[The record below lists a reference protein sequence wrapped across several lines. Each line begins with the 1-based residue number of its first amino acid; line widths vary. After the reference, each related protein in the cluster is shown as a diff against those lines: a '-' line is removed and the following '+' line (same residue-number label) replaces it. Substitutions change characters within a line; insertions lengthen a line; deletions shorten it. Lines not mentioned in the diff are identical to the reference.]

1 MICAVGVHYEMGR
14 SCWYL
19 LAAVLFSAA
28 MSLPDNAEF
37 RAVLSSLSV
46 VAPSE
51 SADYG
56 SVEAIPAGYALDGSR
71 KIFEE
76 ARRIW
81 FKSSGQMRWEDL
93 SKKGHLRNAE
103 TLIHQR
109 DRLMYLQNEYRIEKI
124 EPNSRIPGRQWSCT
138 RTAAAATIPRMAI
151 KITDPSYI
159 SEHML
164 DKIVKEKF
172 HDNADDA
179 AVRDQAIKFLQMFR
193 ASTTRDQTIVDILHP
208 SRISRR
214 DFKEGIAEIGF
225 TMGMQ
230 FGFELALSFPPL
242 QKK

>member
-1 MICAVGVHYEMGR
+1 
-14 SCWYL
+14 
-19 LAAVLFSAA
+19 
-28 MSLPDNAEF
+28 
-37 RAVLSSLSV
+37 
-46 VAPSE
+46 
-51 SADYG
+51 
-56 SVEAIPAGYALDGSR
+56 
-71 KIFEE
+71 
-76 ARRIW
+76 
-81 FKSSGQMRWEDL
+81 
-93 SKKGHLRNAE
+93 
-103 TLIHQR
+103 
-109 DRLMYLQNEYRIEKI
+109 MYLQNEYRIEKI